1 VVILI
6 LAQEG
11 LMGNESVP
19 KIIINNTTNL
29 FLKLQSAFCYFQTIT
44 VSECYLIKLLTYI
57 LFKKYIYI
65 LALEMASPE
74 NQNCVNCIGTFSFP
88 IE

>member
-1 VVILI
+1 
-6 LAQEG
+6 
-11 LMGNESVP
+11 MGNESVP

-57 LFKKYIYI
+57 LFKKY
-65 LALEMASPE
+65 LHFS
-74 NQNCVNCIGTFSFP
+74 IGNGQPRES
-88 IE
+88 ELR